1 MKLPSGAQAL
11 TYSDRFNKS
20 YKINLKSIRM
30 FAFAVV
36 WVSVSLPC
44 GAMGWPVVCAYG
56 ISCSNS
62 LFFLNVKLNKCKHK
76 TGFMVYI

>member
-1 MKLPSGAQAL
+1 MKLSSGAQAL
-11 TYSDRFNKS
+11 TYSDRFNIS
-20 YKINLKSIRM
+20 HMKINLKSIGM

-36 WVSVSLPC
+36 RVSVSLPC

-62 LFFLNVKLNKCKHK
+62 LFFK
-76 TGFMVYI
+76 M